1 MLLTNTLHM
10 TKNNPTKLGEF
21 FYTSFMLNK
30 LKNNDSISDARP
42 IKILVKYGDI
52 ESITTKNQPKNWVCA
67 STVDGRK
74 VFKEISLDRFV
85 REICYQGIVKTSKN
99 EAVNLF
105 CVNGIN
111 SNCLFIGEKCF
122 RVSRTFKK
130 NVFDL
135 LYTYFSNP

>member
-1 MLLTNTLHM
+1 M

-30 LKNNDSISDARP
+30 LKNNNGVVNAKP

-52 ESITTKNQPKNWVCA
+52 KSVTTKDQPKNWVCA
-67 STVDGRK
+67 TTTDGQK
-74 VFKEISLDRFV
+74 VYKEISLDRFIKEV
-85 REICYQGIVKTSKN
+85 DYQGIVKITKN

-111 SNCLFIGEKCF
+111 SNCLFINKRGYK
-122 RVSRTFKK
+122 VSRTYKK
-130 NVFDL
+130 SVFDL
-135 LYTYFSNP
+135 LQTYFSNP